1 VKPRGLTQF
10 RVTNLVTP
18 DRIAQGEH

>member
-10 RVTNLVTP
+10 RVTNHVTP